1 MAGNGMWGWG
11 MGFGG
16 VWMVLLLIGL
26 IALTVW
32 LVRFMFPQGVNSS
45 RPEKPLEIAQRRY
58 AKGEISQ
65 EEFEALKRDL
75 A

>member
-26 IALTVW
+26 IVLTVW
-32 LVRFMFPQGVNSS
+32 LVRFMFPKGANWSE
-45 RPEKPLEIAQRRY
+45 PEKPLEIAQRRY
-58 AKGEISQ
+58 AEGEISQ